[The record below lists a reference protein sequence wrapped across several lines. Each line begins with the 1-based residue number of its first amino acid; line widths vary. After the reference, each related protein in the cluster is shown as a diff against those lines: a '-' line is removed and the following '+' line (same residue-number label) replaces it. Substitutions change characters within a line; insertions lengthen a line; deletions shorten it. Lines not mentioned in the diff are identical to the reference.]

1 MSIDSSQPAM
11 SQQIFKIGLPV
22 EAVSVY
28 LLCCGLSDAGAP
40 ITLSSLMPVW
50 NGTPDQLQDNLR
62 LLCDKKILS
71 VTQEPGPSYRI
82 NADSLWSV

>member
-1 MSIDSSQPAM
+1 MTIDTPQPAM

-28 LLCCGLSDAGAP
+28 LLCCGLADASAP
-40 ITLSSLMPVW
+40 ITLSTLMPVW

-62 LLCDKKILS
+62 LLCDKGIVS
-71 VTQEPGPSYRI
+71 STEGPGPAYRI
-82 NADSLWSV
+82 NEDSRWSF